1 MAAYAC
7 MAKNKYDKEQIG
19 GWHMRSLHLIKKI
32 MLVALALL
40 LLITPALAETND
52 SETTIQRKPSVLTK
66 SGRASATAISNDIH
80 GTFYA
85 NYNVKYT
92 VSGGVYT
99 ENSCTVTYDCFTG
112 SVRGDIYKPSVSYTF
127 SSSGSLT
134 IKFKYQIKAEING
147 VSVYTDWMTA
157 STTISLTN

>member
-1 MAAYAC
+1 

-85 NYNVKYT
+85 NYNVCLLYT
-92 VSGGVYT
+92 SGHVILGFPGIVAHAHHQAAHH
-99 ENSCTVTYDCFTG
+99 
-112 SVRGDIYKPSVSYTF
+112 GDVPMAL
-127 SSSGSLT
+127 SL
-134 IKFKYQIKAEING
+134 IHI
-147 VSVYTDWMTA
+147 
-157 STTISLTN
+157 